1 MLVDDA
7 ARWHRLLR
15 AALLLIAIV
24 TGCNATPTPPDERP
38 GRVRPSGSEPDGQA
52 DPAAPPAVRT
62 SAAPTGWGS
71 SSSRGR
77 RRCGSTPARRAG
89 AT

>member
-24 TGCNATPTPPDERP
+24 TGCSTAPAAPDDAPP
-38 GRVRPSGSEPDGQA
+38 GTVKPSGSEPDGKA
-52 DPAAPPAVRT
+52 DPGPAVRT
-62 SAAPTGWGS
+62 SAAPTRWG
-71 SSSRGR
+71 
-77 RRCGSTPARRAG
+77 G
-89 AT
+89 APRVV